1 MSVRDLIPWGRQ
13 TSSSSQAPVP
23 YRESEMTPFFGLR
36 REIDRLF
43 DDMFRMPSFA
53 GVGTMTWPS
62 LEVSDNDREVRV
74 SAEIPGLNEKDVE
87 LTVHEGVLTIRGE
100 KKSEAEDND
109 RGYSERW
116 YGRFERRIALPSGVE
131 EDKAE
136 ASFRDGVLTVTLPK
150 SAEATSGRR
159 IPINAETRH

>member
-13 TSSSSQAPVP
+13 TSSNQAPVP

-43 DDMFRMPSFA
+43 DDMFRMPNLA

-62 LEVSDNDREVRV
+62 VEVSDSDREVRI
-74 SAEIPGLNEKDVE
+74 SAEIPGLSEKDVE
-87 LTVHEGVLTIRGE
+87 LTVHDGVLSIRGE
-100 KKSEAEDND
+100 KKSETEDKN

-116 YGRFERRIALPSGVE
+116 YGRFERRLALPSGVQD
-131 EDKAE
+131 DKAE

-150 SAEATSGRR
+150 STEATSGRR
-159 IPINAETRH
+159 IPINAETKH

>member
-13 TSSSSQAPVP
+13 TSSNQAPVP
-23 YRESEMTPFFGLR
+23 YRDSEVTPFFGLR

-43 DDMFRMPSFA
+43 DDMFRMPSLA

-62 LEVSDNDREVRV
+62 VEVSDSEREVRI
-74 SAEIPGLNEKDVE
+74 SAEIPGLSEKDVE
-87 LTVHEGVLTIRGE
+87 LTVHEGVLFIRGE
-100 KKSEAEDND
+100 KKSETEDKD

-131 EDKAE
+131 QNKAA

-150 SAEATSGRR
+150 SAEAISARR
-159 IPINAETRH
+159 IPINGETKH

>member
-13 TSSSSQAPVP
+13 TSSNQAPVP
-23 YRESEMTPFFGLR
+23 YRESEVTPFFGLR

-43 DDMFRMPSFA
+43 DDMFRMPSLA
-53 GVGTMTWPS
+53 GVGTITWPS
-62 LEVSDNDREVRV
+62 VEVSDSEREVRI
-74 SAEIPGLNEKDVE
+74 SAEIPGLSEKDVE
-87 LTVHEGVLTIRGE
+87 VTVHDGVLSIRGE
-100 KKSEAEDND
+100 KKSEAEDKD

-131 EDKAE
+131 QDKAE
-136 ASFRDGVLTVTLPK
+136 ASFRDGVLSVTLPK

-159 IPINAETRH
+159 IPINGETKH

>member
-13 TSSSSQAPVP
+13 TSSNQAPVP
-23 YRESEMTPFFGLR
+23 YRESEATPFFGLR

-43 DDMFRMPSFA
+43 DDMFRVPSFA
-53 GVGTMTWPS
+53 GVGTMSWPS
-62 LEVSDNDREVRV
+62 VEVSDSEREVRI
-74 SAEIPGLNEKDVE
+74 SAEVPGLSENDVE
-87 LTVHEGVLTIRGE
+87 VTIDDGVLSIRGE
-100 KKSEAEDND
+100 KKSETDDKN

-131 EDKAE
+131 QDKAE

-159 IPINAETRH
+159 IPINGQTRH

>member
-13 TSSSSQAPVP
+13 TSSNQAPVP
-23 YRESEMTPFFGLR
+23 YRESEMTPFFDPR

-43 DDMFRMPSFA
+43 DDMFRMPSLA

-62 LEVSDNDREVRV
+62 VEVSDSDREVRI
-74 SAEIPGLNEKDVE
+74 SAEIPGLSEKDVE
-87 LTVHEGVLTIRGE
+87 LTVHDGVLSIRGE
-100 KKSEAEDND
+100 KKSETEDKN

-116 YGRFERRIALPSGVE
+116 YGRFERRLALPSGVQ

-150 SAEATSGRR
+150 STEATSGRR
-159 IPINAETRH
+159 IPINAETKH

>member
-13 TSSSSQAPVP
+13 TSSNQAPVP

-43 DDMFRMPSFA
+43 DDMFRMPSLA
-53 GVGTMTWPS
+53 GVGTMSWPS
-62 LEVSDNDREVRV
+62 VEVSDSDREVRI
-74 SAEIPGLNEKDVE
+74 SAEIPGLSEKDVE
-87 LTVHEGVLTIRGE
+87 LTVHDGVLSIRGE
-100 KKSEAEDND
+100 KKSETEDKN

-116 YGRFERRIALPSGVE
+116 YGRFERRLALPSGVQ

-150 SAEATSGRR
+150 STEATSGRR
-159 IPINAETRH
+159 IPINAETKH

>member
-13 TSSSSQAPVP
+13 TSSNQAPVP

-43 DDMFRMPSFA
+43 DDMFRMPSLA

-62 LEVSDNDREVRV
+62 VEVSDSDREVRI
-74 SAEIPGLNEKDVE
+74 SAEIPGLSEKDVE
-87 LTVHEGVLTIRGE
+87 LTVHDGVLSIRGE
-100 KKSEAEDND
+100 KKSETEDKN

-116 YGRFERRIALPSGVE
+116 YGRFERRLALPSGVQ

-150 SAEATSGRR
+150 SVEATSGRR
-159 IPINAETRH
+159 IPINAETKH

>member
-13 TSSSSQAPVP
+13 TSSNQAPVP
-23 YRESEMTPFFGLR
+23 YRESEVTPFFGLR

-53 GVGTMTWPS
+53 GFGTMTWPS
-62 LEVSDNDREVRV
+62 VEVSDSEREVRI
-74 SAEIPGLNEKDVE
+74 SAEIPGLSEEDVE
-87 LTVHEGVLTIRGE
+87 LTVHDGVLSIRGE
-100 KKSEAEDND
+100 KKSETDDKD

-116 YGRFERRIALPSGVE
+116 YGRFERRIALPPGVE
-131 EDKAE
+131 HDKAE
-136 ASFRDGVLTVTLPK
+136 ASFRDGVLTVIMPR

-159 IPINAETRH
+159 IPINAQTRH

>member
-13 TSSSSQAPVP
+13 TSSNQAPVP

-43 DDMFRMPSFA
+43 DDMFRMPNLA
-53 GVGTMTWPS
+53 GLGATVWPS
-62 LEVSDNDREVRV
+62 VEVSDTEREVRV
-74 SAEIPGLNEKDVE
+74 TAEIPGLSEKDVE
-87 LTVHEGVLTIRGE
+87 LTVHDGVLAIRGE
-100 KKSEAEDND
+100 KKSESEDKD

-116 YGRFERRIALPSGVE
+116 YGRFERRIGLPPGVE

-150 SAEATSGRR
+150 AAEATSWRR
-159 IPINAETRH
+159 IPINGDTRH

>member
-13 TSSSSQAPVP
+13 TSSNQAPVP

-43 DDMFRMPSFA
+43 DDMFRMPTLA

-62 LEVSDNDREVRV
+62 VEVSDSEREIRI
-74 SAEIPGLNEKDVE
+74 SAEIPGLSEKDVE
-87 LTVHEGVLTIRGE
+87 LTVHDGVLTLRGE
-100 KKSEAEDND
+100 KKSQTEDKD
-109 RGYSERW
+109 QGYSERW
-116 YGRFERRIALPSGVE
+116 YGRFERRIGLPSGVE
-131 EDKAE
+131 EEKAQ

-159 IPINAETRH
+159 IPINAETKH

>member
-13 TSSSSQAPVP
+13 TGSNQVPVP
-23 YRESEMTPFFGLR
+23 YRESEMTPFIGLR

-43 DDMFRMPSFA
+43 DDMFRMPGLA
-53 GVGTMTWPS
+53 GLGATAWPS
-62 LEVSDNDREVRV
+62 VEVSDSEREIRV
-74 SAEIPGLNEKDVE
+74 SAEIPGLSEKEVE
-87 LTVHEGVLTIRGE
+87 LTVHDGVLSIRGE
-100 KKSEAEDND
+100 KKSETEDKNG
-109 RGYSERW
+109 GYSERW

-159 IPINAETRH
+159 IPINGETRH